1 MARLALDPFT
11 PEQPL
16 KVAQQYV
23 ALIHNVLER
32 RNDLDTENVRRVEQT
47 LELIANRIVAEVRY
61 DAERLMYLAE
71 RAASDGFPV
80 HEQLIEVA
88 AEHEAEIKRLGN
100 DVIREY
106 KVLARKLQMPQK
118 VAAVVRDVTE
128 AAERFQDEW
137 LTIIRQ
143 MRHRALAIGRRR
155 VPDLTLVVAGE
166 LYTAALAEVGGAPEE
181 MALRPSIAGDM
192 IVYEMVIPVARDLLD
207 DTARLAAMVDAMHDH
222 VETMAPHL
230 SGGLAL
236 RFVARDHA
244 A

>member
-1 MARLALDPFT
+1 MAHLALDPFT

-23 ALIHNVLER
+23 ALIHSVLER
-32 RNDLDTENVRRVEQT
+32 RDSLDLEHARACRNVVELAANHT
-47 LELIANRIVAEVRY
+47 IADVRY

-71 RAASDGFPV
+71 RANADGFAV

-106 KVLARKLQMPQK
+106 KALARKLNMPQR
-118 VAAVVRDVTE
+118 VSSLLREVFD
-128 AAERFQDEW
+128 AAEQFQDEW
-137 LTIIRQ
+137 LTIVRQ

-155 VPDLTLVVAGE
+155 TPELNLVTAGE
-166 LYTAALAEVGGAPEE
+166 LYTAALAEVIGTPESIE
-181 MALRPSIAGDM
+181 LKPRIAGDM
-192 IVYEMVIPVARDLLD
+192 IVYEMVISVPRDLLAETD
-207 DTARLAAMVDAMHDH
+207 RLADLADSLHGW
-222 VETMAPHL
+222 VERVAPRL

-236 RFVARDHA
+236 RFAADAHA

>member
-1 MARLALDPFT
+1 MVRLALDPFT

-23 ALIHNVLER
+23 ALIHGVLER
-32 RNDLDTENVRRVEQT
+32 RNDLDAEHTRRVEQT
-47 LELIANRIVAEVRY
+47 LELIANRVIAEVRY

-71 RAASDGFPV
+71 RAAADGFPV
-80 HEQLIEVA
+80 HEQLIEIA

-106 KVLARKLQMPQK
+106 KALARKLQMPQK
-118 VAAVVRDVTE
+118 VNAVVREVTE

-137 LTIIRQ
+137 LTIVRQ

-166 LYTAALAEVGGAPEE
+166 LYTDALEKAGGSVEE
-181 MALRPSIAGDM
+181 MALRPSVAGDM
-192 IVYEMVIPVARDLLD
+192 IVYEMLVPVARPLLE
-207 DTARLAAMVDAMHDH
+207 DTARLSAMADAMHDH
-222 VETMAPHL
+222 VESLAPQL
-230 SGGLAL
+230 CGALAL
-236 RFVARDHA
+236 RFVPRADA